1 MVYREGLGFGADR
14 DPTSPGG
21 LSNKQ
26 RKALFDELRT
36 ACGAYICGKLATAL
50 APLLHERCRILADE
64 ALLTAVREHN
74 LIAFRQAWK
83 KFDEAVPG
91 SVRVVP
97 QDALRAAIEKDYEA
111 MQGMMLGDAPEFD
124 WVMKQLQAAEDTI
137 NRR

>member
-1 MVYREGLGFGADR
+1 MITATEVGA
-14 DPTSPGG
+14 S
-21 LSNKQ
+21 
-26 RKALFDELRT
+26 
-36 ACGAYICGKLATAL
+36 AL
-50 APLLHERCRILADE
+50 ADK

-91 SVRVVP
+91 SVRVVS